1 MTENILY
8 NDGDPILISNERGM
22 MRRREDLE
30 KRILSDEGLEL
41 WTNRSFIVK
50 TVKGRI
56 QIWDYFV
63 TWDVSGDSA
72 YED

>member
-8 NDGDPILISNERGM
+8 YDGNPVLISNERGM
-22 MRRREDLE
+22 MRRRKDLE
-30 KRILSDEGLEL
+30 ERILTDDGLEVYH
-41 WTNRSFIVK
+41 NRTFTIR
-50 TVKGRI
+50 TVRGGI